1 MPAPAPR
8 FCTICSIPVGS
19 RKFFCPR
26 CKTVL
31 GNRFHHRLMV
41 PALQD
46 ALDRTINRF
55 RCRYCGAVLNE
66 TGDPYHPFYLTV
78 DHVVPGE
85 EAIVI
90 SSFLMN
96 DMKSDLTGD
105 EFVTVVPAVDDT
117 LLGIAPFNKNII
129 AFRTWN
135 RVAPALAAPRRHAHW
150 EISRA
155 PVVASVVCGRMPFPG
170 SIYCPTCRGIINQ
183 RWEIAARAS
192 ALKKSWNPVL
202 QAYTCYYT
210 GAILNVTDP
219 NSPWFIV
226 FDHLI
231 PGQKGNLVACAAWV
245 NAMKTYLTG
254 TEFRAVIHSL
264 AEHIRHGTPFDK
276 SLVDEKRFGLARRLG
291 KRVWGKGFRVK
302 GLG

>member
-1 MPAPAPR
+1 
-8 FCTICSIPVGS
+8 
-19 RKFFCPR
+19 
-26 CKTVL
+26 
-31 GNRFHHRLMV
+31 MV

-55 RCRYCGAVLNE
+55 RCRYCNAVLNE

-105 EFVTVVPAVDDT
+105 EFITVVPALDDT
-117 LLGIAPFNKNII
+117 LLGIAPFNKKII

-135 RVAPALAAPRRHAHW
+135 RVAPTLAAPRRLAPW

-155 PVVASVVCGRMPFPG
+155 PAVACAVCGRPPFPG
-170 SIYCPTCRGIINQ
+170 SIYCPICRGIIFQ
-183 RWEIAARAS
+183 RWEIAARAA
-192 ALKKSWNPVL
+192 ALKRAWNEKL
-202 QAYTCYYT
+202 QAFICYYT

-231 PGQKGNLVACAAWV
+231 PGQKGNIVACAAWI
-245 NAMKTYLTG
+245 NAMKTYLTE
-254 TEFRAVIHSL
+254 TEFLAVIHSL
-264 AEHIRHGTPFDK
+264 AEHIRHGTPFDT
-276 SLVDEKRFGLARRLG
+276 SLMNARRYASAR
-291 KRVWGKGFRVK
+291 RVA
-302 GLG
+302 